1 MDQVVHVDQSY
12 CIPGRSISDNN
23 ALIRDYLDISN
34 SLDPQLG
41 FISLD
46 QEKAFD
52 RVEHQYLLKVLE
64 AFGFSP
70 GFIAMIRVLY
80 SEVESVLKVNGG
92 LSAPFSIGRGIRQ
105 GCSVLGMLYSIAIE
119 PLVCRLRKE
128 MRGVRVVD
136 GIAPFLLS
144 AYADDV
150 IVAIREDSD
159 VQALTHIVELYG
171 KISSSKVNWAKST
184 ALGKC
189 SRKMQ

>member
-1 MDQVVHVDQSY
+1 MDQVVHIDQSY
-12 CIPGRSISDNN
+12 CIPGRSIRDNIV
-23 ALIRDYLDISN
+23 LIRDYLDISN

-105 GCSVLGMLYSIAIE
+105 GCSVSGMLYSIPI
-119 PLVCRLRKE
+119 
-128 MRGVRVVD
+128 RGRPIWV
-136 GIAPFLLS
+136 FL
-144 AYADDV
+144 
-150 IVAIREDSD
+150 
-159 VQALTHIVELYG
+159 
-171 KISSSKVNWAKST
+171 
-184 ALGKC
+184 
-189 SRKMQ
+189 